1 MKHLIFLLAF
11 TISTFAIAQDT
22 IHVTTVYKA
31 GQKNEDYYRNP
42 AGDKHGKYV
51 RFTKYGNKYVEGQYT
66 NGFPSGIWNYYSAD
80 TAGILVQT
88 LDFDKH
94 KETFC
99 DSMRVQ
105 GLICGPRF
113 FGGNMLQ
120 QEYIQMRIKS
130 DFTETERQR
139 LKGTSVLA
147 VFDVDPLTYKT
158 IGINVDDAAL
168 TEDLKNKIIKIV
180 SEMPAWLPPVCKDKN
195 LVWRMSVVFVF
206 Q

>member
-1 MKHLIFLLAF
+1 
-11 TISTFAIAQDT
+11 
-22 IHVTTVYKA
+22 
-31 GQKNEDYYRNP
+31 
-42 AGDKHGKYV
+42 
-51 RFTKYGNKYVEGQYT
+51 
-66 NGFPSGIWNYYSAD
+66 
-80 TAGILVQT
+80 
-88 LDFDKH
+88 
-94 KETFC
+94 
-99 DSMRVQ
+99 
-105 GLICGPRF
+105 
-113 FGGNMLQ
+113 MLQ